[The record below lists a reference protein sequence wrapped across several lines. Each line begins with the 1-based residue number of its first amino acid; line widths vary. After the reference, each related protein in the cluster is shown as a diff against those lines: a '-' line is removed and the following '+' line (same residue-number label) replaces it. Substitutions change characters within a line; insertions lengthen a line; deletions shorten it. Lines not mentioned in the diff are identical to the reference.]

1 MNGEKPSPG
10 NVFTTMLRIRSFK
23 AIDDIESCKLFAAG
37 HAKVLLDYGVTKVTS
52 SSTDWFYNPSVY
64 VMMAERVENDETV
77 GGIRI
82 HTADG
87 KTRLP
92 MEDAISI
99 VDNKVYELIEQYTPA
114 GTAELCGLWNS
125 KSTAGLG
132 IGSYYL
138 MRAGISATLRLGLK
152 SLFAL
157 CAPHTL
163 LISLQKGFEVEM
175 SIGKQGTFIYP
186 KLDLVATSII
196 IKDLVNLPK
205 AMPDERDIIMQLRN
219 NPHCI
224 RTEHR
229 AKGDLDISYE
239 LAEKVEVPAGLS
251 FYSGNA

>member
-1 MNGEKPSPG
+1 
-10 NVFTTMLRIRSFK
+10 MLRIRSFK
-23 AIDDIESCKLFAAG
+23 AVDDVESCKLFAAG

-52 SSTDWFYNPSVY
+52 SSTDWFYNPAVY
-64 VMMAERVENDETV
+64 VMIAERMDTEETV

-87 KTRLP
+87 KTKLP
-92 MEDAISI
+92 MEDAVSM
-99 VDNKVYELIEQYTPA
+99 VDKRVYDLVDAYAPA

-125 KSTAGLG
+125 KSTAGMG

-138 MRAGISATLRLGLK
+138 MRAGISATLRLGLS

-205 AMPDERDIIMQLRN
+205 ALPEERDIIFSLRN
-219 NPHCI
+219 NPHCTRI
-224 RTEHR
+224 EHR
-229 AKGDLDISYE
+229 VKGDLEIRYE
-239 LAEKVEVPAGLS
+239 LSEQVGVEG
-251 FYSGNA
+251 